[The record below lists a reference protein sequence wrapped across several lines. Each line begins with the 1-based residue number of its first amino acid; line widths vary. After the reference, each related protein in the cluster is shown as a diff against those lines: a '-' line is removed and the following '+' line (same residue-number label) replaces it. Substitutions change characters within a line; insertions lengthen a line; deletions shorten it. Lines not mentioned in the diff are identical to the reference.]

1 MQFVPRLHGLDI
13 GNQLRSTRRA
23 DLDIA
28 GTALRAEWPEARQL
42 VATLR
47 GRRHGEAVER
57 AHQMQRLALAG
68 LPRILA
74 KPDTDPFAVLL
85 GGIEQQTLDVTR
97 IGPRAYHIQQVV
109 AA

>member
-1 MQFVPRLHGLDI
+1 QLLVPRAAPDLHI
-13 GNQLRSTRRA
+13 T
-23 DLDIA
+23 

-47 GRRHGEAVER
+47 GRRHAEAVER
-57 AHQMQRLALAG
+57 AHEMQRLALAG

-74 KPDTDPFAVLL
+74 EPDADPFAVLI
-85 GGIEQQTLDVTR
+85 GGVAQQVLDVTR
-97 IGPRAYHIQQVV
+97 IGSHSHHIQHVV